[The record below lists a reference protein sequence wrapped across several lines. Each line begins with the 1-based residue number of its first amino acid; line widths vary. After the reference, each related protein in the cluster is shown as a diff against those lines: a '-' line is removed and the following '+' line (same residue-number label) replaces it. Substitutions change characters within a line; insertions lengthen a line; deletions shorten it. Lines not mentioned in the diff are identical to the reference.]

1 MSKTCKDCGEEKP
14 LDGFYAHSR
23 MADGFLN
30 KCKECVKA
38 RVAKHRSEN
47 LDQIRNYDRSRD
59 TQEHRIAARKAA
71 RKAYAKTDSGKEA
84 KRKGNQKWSSQNKH
98 KTRAH
103 RRVAYALRTG
113 KLKRQAC
120 YVCGDDATE
129 AHHEDYSKP
138 LDVLWLCDGHHRE
151 IHKQKRQHGREQETA
166 LT

>member
-1 MSKTCKDCGEEKP
+1 MSKRCKDCGEEKP
-14 LDGFYAHSR
+14 LEGFYAHSR

-47 LDQIRNYDRSRD
+47 LDQIRSYDRSRG
-59 TQEHRIAARKAA
+59 TQEHRIAA

-84 KRKGNQKWSSQNKH
+84 HRKGNRKWSSQNKH
-98 KTRAH
+98 KRRAH
-103 RRVAYALRTG
+103 LYVARALMAG

-120 YVCGDDATE
+120 YVCGDEVTE

-138 LDVLWLCDGHHRE
+138 LDVLWLCDGHHKE
-151 IHKQKRQHGREQETA
+151 IHKQKRQHGRDQETA
-166 LT
+166 LTQS